1 MQIETNK
8 IFKFANR
15 LRYIPVDNLPIG
27 MCVDHVNKEYD
38 KNNDIYNILF
48 DILLWNTPQFVY
60 NVIKLSLKNCFGYDM
75 TNCNLTKAILFSDN
89 IIISSTKYRNSDI
102 NRILHP
108 CVDTS
113 LRSNFGKVMTILLS
127 KAFDEEDGYFNPT
140 KDKSIINF
148 KFEHIYKRF
157 LINASYKDLTLSGS
171 NALAF
176 YGEVFRNEIK
186 DFDFLVDDSYLPKEI
201 YDIVNEEISYNKIV
215 GKDRIKVENKVKE
228 LFENSRFY
236 NELSVILDN
245 KLSILAAV
253 IDRVAEYDNLTK
265 VTFILKYIDIEFD
278 LIFRHNLEFNITNID
293 DYTIRIQNINDILY
307 AKKLLGR
314 PKDFQDLINFKPYSK
329 LNNNFKCVVNY
340 G

>member
-48 DILLWNTPQFVY
+48 DIILWNTPQFVY

-127 KAFDEEDGYFNPT
+127 KAFDEKDGYFNPT

-186 DFDFLVDDSYLPKEI
+186 DFDFLVDDNYLPKEI
-201 YDIVNEEISYNKIV
+201 YDIVNEEISYNKII

-265 VTFILKYIDIEFD
+265 VTFILKYRDIEFD
-278 LIFRHNLEFNITNID
+278 LIFRHNLEFNTTNID

>member
-1 MQIETNK
+1 
-8 IFKFANR
+8 
-15 LRYIPVDNLPIG
+15 
-27 MCVDHVNKEYD
+27 
-38 KNNDIYNILF
+38 
-48 DILLWNTPQFVY
+48 
-60 NVIKLSLKNCFGYDM
+60 M

-113 LRSNFGKVMTILLS
+113 LRSNFSKVMTILLS

-278 LIFRHNLEFNITNID
+278 LIFRHNLEFNTTNID

>member
-8 IFKFANR
+8 IFEFANR
-15 LRYIPVDNLPIG
+15 LRYIPVDNLSIG

-48 DILLWNTPQFVY
+48 FFLFWNIPQFVY
-60 NVIKLSLKNCFGYDM
+60 NVIKLSIKNCFGYDM
-75 TNCNLTKAILFSDN
+75 TNCNLTKVILFSDN

-102 NRILHP
+102 NRIFHP
-108 CVDTS
+108 SIYTS
-113 LRSNFGKVMTILLS
+113 LRSNFDKDMTILLS
-127 KAFDEEDGYFNPT
+127 KAFDEEDSYFNPT

-201 YDIVNEEISYNKIV
+201 YDIVNEEISYNKII

-265 VTFILKYIDIEFD
+265 VTFILKYRDIEFD
-278 LIFRHNLEFNITNID
+278 LIFRHNLEFNTTNID

>member
-38 KNNDIYNILF
+38 KNHDIYNILF

-201 YDIVNEEISYNKIV
+201 YDIVNEEISYNKII

-265 VTFILKYIDIEFD
+265 VTFILKYKDIEFD

-293 DYTIRIQNINDILY
+293 DCTIRIQNINDILY